1 MSSVFYYFLNFKNKK
16 TPESNEAIGSFLTI
30 YNYFFE
36 EVEAFL
42 VVLVFFEQ
50 DFVEEEQDFV
60 EEEQDL
66 EDDLHEEP

>member
-1 MSSVFYYFLNFKNKK
+1 MSSVFYDFLIFLNKK
-16 TPESNEAIGSFLTI
+16 TPESNEAVGSLLTI

-50 DFVEEEQDFV
+50 DFVEEEQD
-60 EEEQDL
+60 L
-66 EDDLHEEP
+66 EDDLQEEP

>member
-1 MSSVFYYFLNFKNKK
+1 MSFKNKK
-16 TPESNEAIGSFLTI
+16 TPESNETVGSFLTI

-66 EDDLHEEP
+66 EDDLQEEP

>member
-1 MSSVFYYFLNFKNKK
+1 M
-16 TPESNEAIGSFLTI
+16 LTI

-50 DFVEEEQDFV
+50 DFVEEEQD
-60 EEEQDL
+60 L
-66 EDDLHEEP
+66 EDDLQEEP